1 MMETGAAA
9 DTDRDIARLAEPARK
24 LISEI
29 EAGLIGRAPLVER
42 LMIAL
47 LAGGHVLIEG
57 APGLAKTRAVRRLS
71 SGIEGTFARIQCTP
85 DLMPADITGTQV
97 FDPNHR
103 KIDFLPGP
111 IFNTLVLV
119 DEINRAPPK
128 VQSALL
134 EAMAERQVTAGGQTR
149 SLPPGFL
156 VIATQNPL
164 EHEGTFPLPE
174 AQLDRFLFHVTVGMP
189 DAETEMRILDLV
201 ETEELGEVAPIGT
214 RLSDETLAALRRA
227 AGGVHLSPAIK
238 DYIVQLVMTTR
249 RMDGGIGA
257 RVEYPVSPRGTLFLA
272 AAARV
277 RAFLRGRDFVL
288 PEDVADLAPDVLA
301 HRLVPTWRARADGDS
316 ARAIVADALRSV
328 MPL

>member
-1 MMETGAAA
+1 MTGTETAARA
-9 DTDRDIARLAEPARK
+9 DDGIVELAEPARR
-24 LISEI
+24 LMSEI
-29 EAGLIGRAPLVER
+29 EAGLIGRGPLVER

-71 SGIEGTFARIQCTP
+71 SGLEGSFARIQCTP

-97 FDPNHR
+97 FHPNER
-103 KIDFLPGP
+103 KIEFLPGP
-111 IFNTLVLV
+111 IFNTLLLV

-149 SLPPGFL
+149 PLSPGFL

-174 AQLDRFLFHVTVGMP
+174 AQLDRFLFHVKVDMP
-189 DAETEMRILDLV
+189 DEDTEMLILDLV
-201 ETEELGEVAPIGT
+201 ESENQGDAAPIST
-214 RLSDETLAALRRA
+214 QLSEATIAGLRQATDRI
-227 AGGVHLSPAIK
+227 HLSKAVK
-238 DYIVQLVMTTR
+238 HYIVQLVMATR
-249 RMDGGIGA
+249 RSEAGIGA

-272 AAARV
+272 AAARA
-277 RAFLRGRDFVL
+277 RAFLQGRDFVL
-288 PEDVADLAPDVLA
+288 PEDVAELAPDVLA
-301 HRLVPTWRARADGDS
+301 HRLVPTWRARADGDT
-316 ARAIVADALRSV
+316 ARAIVADALGAV
-328 MPL
+328 IPL